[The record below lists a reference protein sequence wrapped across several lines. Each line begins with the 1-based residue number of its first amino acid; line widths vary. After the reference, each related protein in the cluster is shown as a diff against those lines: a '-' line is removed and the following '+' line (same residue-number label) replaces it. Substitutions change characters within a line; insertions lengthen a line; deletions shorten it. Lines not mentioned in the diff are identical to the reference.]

1 MKRRTLK
8 LTSAFEIRVR
18 CEGIDQ
24 GELRER
30 QQQVNRSIYRKRFL
44 TRAQAESTLA
54 AAVAADRVAADWCE
68 VEEIAYL

>member
-24 GELRER
+24 SELRER
-30 QQQVNRSIYRKRFL
+30 QQQVLRSIYRKRFL

-54 AAVAADRVAADWCE
+54 AAVADDRVGADWCE